1 MKYKAITALLIIVM
15 LVAVISGYTQ
25 TMRKTGLSGASILKV
40 GVGAKA
46 VAIGSA
52 VTSETGDV
60 NQLFWNPAG
69 ISLDR
74 GQTDITFSYN
84 NWLVDLSHNAFA
96 VGHCFGNLGTFAIG
110 GMVSGVSGI
119 DADRDYVAGLAIDYS
134 GGSSFD
140 YTSMYFVLGYAKQF
154 TDKLSLGASAKY
166 YREEIDVESADAFA
180 FDFGAIYKLG
190 YRDLTVG
197 ARIQNLG
204 SDMKYYFNDFS
215 LPLVFSFGVSMSM
228 IQSDFFS
235 IKGYADATKP
245 LDAEQLLLGGAEVTL
260 YKTVH
265 IRTGYKFNYSGVRDQ
280 FGDRSSYQR
289 VEGVVRAHWW
299 DPKEYYRTG
308 EGASVG
314 AGVEIPYGDYKLTVD
329 YAWTQFGILDDVN
342 RFSLTF
348 KF

>member
-96 VGHCFGNLGTFAIG
+96 VGHCFGNIGTFAVG

-119 DADRDYVAGLAIDYS
+119 DADRD
-134 GGSSFD
+134 
-140 YTSMYFVLGYAKQF
+140 
-154 TDKLSLGASAKY
+154 
-166 YREEIDVESADAFA
+166 
-180 FDFGAIYKLG
+180 
-190 YRDLTVG
+190 RDLSPTT
-197 ARIQNLG
+197 A
-204 SDMKYYFNDFS
+204 
-215 LPLVFSFGVSMSM
+215 
-228 IQSDFFS
+228 
-235 IKGYADATKP
+235 
-245 LDAEQLLLGGAEVTL
+245 
-260 YKTVH
+260 
-265 IRTGYKFNYSGVRDQ
+265 
-280 FGDRSSYQR
+280 QR
-289 VEGVVRAHWW
+289 
-299 DPKEYYRTG
+299 
-308 EGASVG
+308 
-314 AGVEIPYGDYKLTVD
+314 L
-329 YAWTQFGILDDVN
+329 
-342 RFSLTF
+342 
-348 KF
+348 